1 MIAMDKLRG
10 AVLAII
16 LAWGWKRAAIALV
29 AGALSALA
37 MAPFNAWPVLFLTF
51 PVMVWLIDG
60 AGAGRWRGVPAA
72 AMAGWWFGLG
82 YFVPGLYWI
91 GYAFLVDAPTF
102 AWLLPFA
109 VLGLPAYLALFTA
122 LGFALARLIWTRE
135 ATRVIALAASL
146 TLSEWLRGQ
155 VLTGFPWNAFGYAL
169 TEPLALAQTASLIGL
184 WGLTFLSVAIFASP
198 AVLIDGN
205 TRGRRPWIA
214 PVAALALLVAMG
226 IFGGVRLALQPTA
239 LVAKVKLRIMQP
251 NLQQDVKFNYAAK
264 AEVMQ
269 KYLALSDRAS
279 GPQSTGVR
287 DASILIWPE
296 SAFPFFLTREADA
309 MAQIAELLPKGTIL
323 ITGSV
328 RAPDLPPG
336 VRITRAYNSIYV
348 IDHDGSVLSVYDK
361 VHLVPFGEYL
371 PFQDWMEKLG
381 FVQLT
386 KVQGG
391 FIAGARR
398 RPMDVPNAPRMLPL
412 ICYEAIFPGDVAS
425 RDDRPG
431 WMINLTNDGW
441 FGNST
446 GPYQHLQQ
454 ARVRAIE
461 QGLPMVRAANTGI
474 SAVIDPMGRIIA
486 RLGLGVEGVLD
497 ANLPSAIA
505 PTIYARVGDIPAA
518 VMVAIGLLVVLR
530 RRVIKR
536 DLLTCCMF
544 ILGFGYQQKFRQVK
558 MPQLTDR
565 PSNSHSAPAHRE
577 QVSSLLKFSAFV
589 PKLQSKI

>member
-1 MIAMDKLRG
+1 MKPTGKLRAAG
-10 AVLAII
+10 LAII
-16 LAWGWKRAAIALV
+16 LSWGWKRAAIALV
-29 AGALSALA
+29 AGALSSLA

-60 AGAGRWRGVPAA
+60 AGGGRLHGLPAA

-102 AWLLPFA
+102 AWLMPFA
-109 VLGLPAYLALFTA
+109 VLGLPAYLALFPA
-122 LGFALARLIWTRE
+122 FGFALARLIWSKDGS
-135 ATRVIALAASL
+135 RVIALAASL
-146 TLSEWLRGQ
+146 TASEWLRGH

-169 TEPLALAQTASLIGL
+169 TKPLALAQVASLIGL

-205 TRGRRPWIA
+205 SRGRRPWVA
-214 PVAALALLVAMG
+214 PVMALLVLVAMG
-226 IFGGVRLALQPTA
+226 VFGAVRLSLQPATT
-239 LVAKVKLRIMQP
+239 VANVKLRIMQP
-251 NLQQDVKFNYAAK
+251 NLQQDVRFNYAAK

-269 KYLALSDRAS
+269 KYLTLSDRAS

-296 SAFPFFLTREADA
+296 SAFPFFLAREADA
-309 MAQIAELLPKGTIL
+309 LAQIDDLLPKGTIL

-336 VRITRAYNSIYV
+336 TKITRAYNSIYA
-348 IDHDGSVLSVYDK
+348 IDHDGSVLSIYDK
-361 VHLVPFGEYL
+361 LHLVPFGEFL

-391 FIAGARR
+391 FIPGTGRR
-398 RPMDVPNAPRMLPL
+398 AMQIPNAPPALPL
-412 ICYEAIFPGDVAS
+412 ICYEAIFPDEVAA
-425 RDDRPG
+425 RGDRPG
-431 WMINLTNDGW
+431 WIINLTNDGW
-441 FGNST
+441 FGIST

-454 ARVRAIE
+454 ARLRAIE
-461 QGLPMVRAANTGI
+461 QGLPVVRAANTGI
-474 SAVIDPMGRIIA
+474 SAVIDPMGRIVA

-497 ANLPSAIA
+497 SSLPAAIA
-505 PTIYARVGDIPAA
+505 PTIYARSGDIPTAMIVAA
-518 VMVAIGLLVVLR
+518 ALILVTR
-530 RRVIKR
+530 RRVAKR
-536 DLLTCCMF
+536 SRL
-544 ILGFGYQQKFRQVK
+544 
-558 MPQLTDR
+558 
-565 PSNSHSAPAHRE
+565 
-577 QVSSLLKFSAFV
+577 
-589 PKLQSKI
+589 

>member
-1 MIAMDKLRG
+1 VKAIDKLR
-10 AVLAII
+10 AVGLAII
-16 LAWGWKRAAIALV
+16 LSWGWKRAATALV
-29 AGALSALA
+29 AGVVSSLA

-60 AGAGRWRGVPAA
+60 AGGGRMHGLPAA

-102 AWLLPFA
+102 AWLMPFA
-109 VLGLPAYLALFTA
+109 VLGLPAYLALFPA
-122 LGFALARLIWTRE
+122 FGFGLARLIWSKDGS
-135 ATRVIALAASL
+135 RVIALAASL
-146 TLSEWLRGQ
+146 TASEWLRGH

-169 TEPLALAQTASLIGL
+169 TNPLALAQVASLIGL

-205 TRGRRPWIA
+205 SRGRRPWVA
-214 PVAALALLVAMG
+214 PVMALLVLVAMG
-226 IFGGVRLALQPTA
+226 IFGAVRLSLQPTTT
-239 LVAKVKLRIMQP
+239 VANVKLRIMQP
-251 NLQQDVKFNYAAK
+251 NLQQDVRFNYAAK
-264 AEVMQ
+264 AEVMR
-269 KYLALSDRAS
+269 KYLTLSDRAS

-309 MAQIAELLPKGTIL
+309 MAQIDDLLPRGTIL

-336 VRITRAYNSIYV
+336 TRITRAYNSIYA

-361 VHLVPFGEYL
+361 LHLVPFGEFL

-391 FIAGARR
+391 FIPGTARR
-398 RPMDVPNAPRMLPL
+398 AMEIPNAPRALPL
-412 ICYEAIFPGDVAS
+412 ICYEAIFPDDVAA
-425 RDDRPG
+425 RGDRPG
-431 WMINLTNDGW
+431 WIINLTNDGW
-441 FGNST
+441 FGIST

-454 ARVRAIE
+454 ARLRAIE
-461 QGLPMVRAANTGI
+461 QGLPVVRAANTGI
-474 SAVIDPMGRIIA
+474 SAVIDPMGRIVA

-497 ANLPSAIA
+497 SSLPAAIA
-505 PTIYARVGDIPAA
+505 PTIYARSGDIPTAMIVAA
-518 VMVAIGLLVVLR
+518 ALILVIR
-530 RRVIKR
+530 RRVAKR
-536 DLLTCCMF
+536 SRL
-544 ILGFGYQQKFRQVK
+544 
-558 MPQLTDR
+558 
-565 PSNSHSAPAHRE
+565 
-577 QVSSLLKFSAFV
+577 
-589 PKLQSKI
+589 